1 MVRRNTFINKIR
13 ELKFTYVTTQKKTF
27 LWRQRGTTNYIS
39 VPKAELLD
47 EDYVANVLRQ
57 YGLDS
62 EEVKA
67 FIASHSVLS

>member
-1 MVRRNTFINKIR
+1 MVRRDTFINKIR

-39 VPKAELLD
+39 VPKADLLD
-47 EDYVANVLRQ
+47 EDYVAHALRQ
-57 YGLDS
+57 AGLTA

-67 FIASHSVLS
+67 FISSHSVLS